1 MKKKL
6 WQKDFDTND
15 FLEWF
20 TVGKDRE
27 LDIHLAPFDVLGS
40 IAHAKM
46 LAKIGLVTVEES
58 KQLISGLEEIGK
70 QIEEGN
76 FEIEEGVEDVHSQ
89 IELILTQNLGE
100 VGKKIHSGRSR
111 NDQVLTALKLYAKHE
126 VQEVADSVNELF
138 QLLIKLSN
146 EHKNALMPGYT
157 HMQVAMP
164 SSFGLW
170 FGAYAEGLIDDLT
183 VLKAAF
189 DVVNK
194 NPLGSAA
201 GYGSSFPLDREMTTK
216 DLGFA
221 DLNYNVIY
229 AQMTRGKMEK
239 VVAVGLS
246 TIAGTIAKFAMDVCQ
261 YAGQNFN
268 FLKLPDQFTTGSS
281 IMPHKK
287 NPDGFELV
295 RAKCN
300 QVKGLPYELNLILNN
315 LPSGYHRD
323 LQITKEHFIPAFE
336 TLKSCIKMTCLML
349 AEIKINDKLL
359 DNGKYEDIFSVE
371 LVNELVLG
379 GMPFRDAYVE
389 VGKRIASGEYKP
401 DKKVNHSHLGS
412 IGNLGNDKIKA
423 AFEVVYD
430 SFK

>member
-46 LAKIGLVTVEES
+46 LAKIGLVTAEES
-58 KQLISGLEEIGK
+58 MQLVSGLEEIGK
-70 QIEEGN
+70 QIEKGN

-170 FGAYAEGLIDDLT
+170 FGAYAESLIDDLT

-300 QVKGLPYELNLILNN
+300 QVQGLPYELNLILNN

-359 DNGKYEDIFSVE
+359 DNGKYEDMFSVE